1 MRIKDHPNLKK
12 SLYYIQ
18 KKFVLH
24 AKKIIKQFLLLTN
37 IFLCCDTFGTK
48 RGMKKGGVKII
59 SINLIPWKQN
69 TESKIARSTATRP
82 CITRVT
88 IGGVTKVSVTKGHVK
103 TF

>member
-1 MRIKDHPNLKK
+1 M
-12 SLYYIQ
+12 Q
-18 KKFVLH
+18 KKLQNNFYFLQIFFVLWY
-24 AKKIIKQFLLLTN
+24 FWY
-37 IFLCCDTFGTK
+37 K